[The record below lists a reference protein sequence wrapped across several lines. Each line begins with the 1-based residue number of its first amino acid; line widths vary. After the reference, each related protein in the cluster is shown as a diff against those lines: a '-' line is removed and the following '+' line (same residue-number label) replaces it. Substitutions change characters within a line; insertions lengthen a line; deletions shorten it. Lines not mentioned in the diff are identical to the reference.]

1 MQPDAEVRLP
11 AESAYVAVLRMAAAG
26 IAARLD
32 FTLDDVED
40 LRMAV
45 SEACSMVLAEARE
58 DGDLVASFY
67 LGQARIE
74 VHVSTDAQDPSGP
87 DQDSFAWQVL
97 TTTASDV
104 TSDVAPNRLTIRLA
118 VSSSTAGSPS
128 RA

>member
-45 SEACSMVLAEARE
+45 SEACSMVLAEARD
-58 DGDLVASFY
+58 DGMLVATFY
-67 LGQARIE
+67 LREARIE
-74 VHVSTDAQDPSGP
+74 VHVSTDAQDPTGP

-104 TSDVAPNRLTIRLA
+104 TSDAAPDRLTIRLA
-118 VSSSTAGSPS
+118 VSSSTASTPS